1 MILKEITEHLLDW
14 FFPRRCVFCDDLLKS
29 GEKYL
34 CRKCRVRMPSPIQEP
49 RCKRCGKPLVV
60 NEQEYCYDC
69 LEYEQKYDRGIGIFT
84 YQDPMKQALMRLKF
98 KGRKE
103 YGDFLGRLMCIY
115 GEEFIKQ
122 MFNDSNK
129 NTVFIQRNELA
140 DQFRCAPSQ
149 INYVLTTRFTYE
161 KGYLIE
167 SKRGGGGHI
176 AIKQLEYGNPSER
189 ERLINKSIG
198 ETITY
203 HNALALLNNLLESG
217 IIKEREYEI
226 MKIAINDR
234 SLSSSENKNKIR
246 ADILKAMIT
255 VILS

>member
-1 MILKEITEHLLDW
+1 M
-14 FFPRRCVFCDDLLKS
+14 
-29 GEKYL
+29 
-34 CRKCRVRMPSPIQEP
+34 
-49 RCKRCGKPLVV
+49 
-60 NEQEYCYDC
+60 
-69 LEYEQKYDRGIGIFT
+69 
-84 YQDPMKQALMRLKF
+84 ARLS
-98 KGRKE
+98 
-103 YGDFLGRLMCIY
+103 DVI
-115 GEEFIKQ
+115 EEFIKQ

-226 MKIAINDR
+226 MNIAINDR